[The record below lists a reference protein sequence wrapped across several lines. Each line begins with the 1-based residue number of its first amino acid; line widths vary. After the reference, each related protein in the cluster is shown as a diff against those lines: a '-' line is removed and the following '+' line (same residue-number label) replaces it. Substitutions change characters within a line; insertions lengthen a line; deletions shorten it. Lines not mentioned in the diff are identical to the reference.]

1 MKCLNEHTY
10 GISGLTRHH
19 ELAML
24 QRSMVGRWASSAGSS
39 CTEFASTLFSTS
51 IGATGSAIARCL
63 VVVQMRKSELQVH
76 SDDLDLEKLQNGRT
90 SKLRNAKD
98 ASADI

>member
-1 MKCLNEHTY
+1 
-10 GISGLTRHH
+10 
-19 ELAML
+19 
-24 QRSMVGRWASSAGSS
+24 
-39 CTEFASTLFSTS
+39 
-51 IGATGSAIARCL
+51 
-63 VVVQMRKSELQVH
+63 MRKSELQVH